1 MTWLRDNSDSPTL
14 DGLLA
19 RRPELLAK
27 YRTFYQSIWEAGL
40 VPRRLLEICRLRVA
54 AIHGCEAEWTQREA
68 DVEIGADELEALRRG
83 DLQAFDAVEQA
94 ALAVTELLPFAH
106 HALTDDQVADV
117 KMQLGDAGCVS
128 LINAL
133 VLFDVNCRLKLAF
146 DLES

>member
-1 MTWLRDNSDSPTL
+1 MTWLRETSDTPTL

-19 RRPELLAK
+19 QRPELLEK
-27 YRTFYQSIWEAGL
+27 YRAFYESIWEAGL

-54 AIHGCEAEWTQREA
+54 AIHDCEAEWTQREA
-68 DVEIGADELEALRRG
+68 EVELGAEELEALRRG
-83 DLQAFDAVEQA
+83 DLKPFDAVEQA
-94 ALAVTELLPFAH
+94 ALVVTELLPFAH

-117 KMQLGDAGCVS
+117 KAQLGDAGCVS

-146 DLES
+146 DLA